1 MTNVRDVSTGEEVDR
16 EAESIKSFIR
26 SHKVPVRIEWGTVE
40 TMKKTAMP
48 DVAAM
53 VRELRDEYLAKLVE
67 AVHGDDIG
75 EMDRLY
81 EAVRALTKAYWV
93 AYEKREWR

>member
-1 MTNVRDVSTGEEVDR
+1 
-16 EAESIKSFIR
+16 
-26 SHKVPVRIEWGTVE
+26 
-40 TMKKTAMP
+40 
-48 DVAAM
+48 M